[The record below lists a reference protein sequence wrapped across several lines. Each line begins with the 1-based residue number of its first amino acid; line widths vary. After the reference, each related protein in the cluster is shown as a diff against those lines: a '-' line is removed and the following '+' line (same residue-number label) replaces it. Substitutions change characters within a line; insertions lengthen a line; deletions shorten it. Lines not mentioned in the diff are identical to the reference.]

1 MVKIRK
7 NSGGTSV
14 MMKITYPSYDF
25 RIKEE
30 AGKEWVF
37 DPIRKQW
44 VRLTPEEWVRQHFLQ
59 YLVQEK
65 KYPASLIAVEKEIEL
80 GELRKRFDIVVY
92 KDQAPWM
99 VVECKD
105 TTTSLTEA
113 VFRQALHYNIVLK
126 APFIVV
132 TNGSYTQGYLV
143 ENGRL
148 AELETLPPY

>member
-1 MVKIRK
+1 
-7 NSGGTSV
+7 

-25 RIKEE
+25 KIKEE
-30 AGKEWVF
+30 TGKEWVF

-65 KYPASLIAVEKEIEL
+65 KYPAALIAVEKEIEL
-80 GELRKRFDIVVY
+80 GELKKRFDIVVY

-99 VVECKD
+99 VIECKD
-105 TTTSLTEA
+105 TTTPLSEA
-113 VFRQALHYNIVLK
+113 VLQQALHYNIVLK

-132 TNGSYTQGYLV
+132 TNGSYTQGYV
-143 ENGRL
+143 VGNGRL
-148 AELETLPPY
+148 TELETLPPY

>member
-1 MVKIRK
+1 M
-7 NSGGTSV
+7 
-14 MMKITYPSYDF
+14 
-25 RIKEE
+25 
-30 AGKEWVF
+30 
-37 DPIRKQW
+37 
-44 VRLTPEEWVRQHFLQ
+44 
-59 YLVQEK
+59 QEK

-80 GELRKRFDIVVY
+80 GELKKRFDIVVY

-148 AELETLPPY
+148 AELEALPPY